1 MANNFSRV
9 LVTGASGPI
18 GAALLPSLRARG
30 MRVTTL
36 VRGQNAGE
44 NQRHWD
50 PSQQLNPELV
60 ERFDAVIH
68 LAGEPVV
75 GRWTAAKK
83 AQIRDSRVLGTRH
96 LSQALASTKDKPRVF
111 VTASAIGFYGD
122 RGDEVLT
129 EDSPSGTGF
138 FPDVCREWEGMTRA
152 ASDAGIRTVH
162 TRFGIVL
169 SPKGG
174 ALGAM
179 LPAFRMGIGGR
190 IASGRQWMS
199 WIHVQD
205 LVGAMHLVLNT
216 DLLQGAVNFVS
227 PRPVPNAEFTRT
239 LASVLS
245 RPAMIPVPAFMLRL
259 LFGEMADEA
268 LLVSQRVEPVRL
280 ITSGY
285 PFQYSDLRK
294 ALTAV
299 LTKNT
304 SRAA

>member
-1 MANNFSRV
+1 MANHFSRV
-9 LVTGASGPI
+9 LLTGASGPI
-18 GAALLPSLRARG
+18 GGALLPSLRARG
-30 MRVTTL
+30 LKVTTL
-36 VRGQNAGE
+36 VRSQNSGE

-50 PSQQLNPELV
+50 PSQRLSPEMV

-83 AQIRDSRVLGTRH
+83 AAIRDSRVLGTRH
-96 LSQALASTKDKPRVF
+96 LSQAIANAKDKPRVF

-129 EDSPSGTGF
+129 EDSPAGTGF
-138 FPDVCREWEGMTRA
+138 FPDVCREWEGMTRP
-152 ASDAGIRTVH
+152 ASEAGIRTVH
-162 TRFGIVL
+162 ARFGIVL
-169 SPKGG
+169 SPRGG
-174 ALGAM
+174 ALAAM

-190 IASGRQWMS
+190 LASGRQWMS

-205 LVGAMHLVLNT
+205 LVGAMHHVLNN
-216 DLLQGAVNFVS
+216 DLLQGAVNFVT

-245 RPAMIPVPAFMLRL
+245 RPAVLPVPAFVLRL

-268 LLVSQRVEPVRL
+268 LLGSQRVEPVRL

-294 ALTAV
+294 AL
-299 LTKNT
+299 K
-304 SRAA
+304 AALHKG

>member
-1 MANNFSRV
+1 MANHFSRV

-18 GAALLPSLRARG
+18 GGALLPSLRARG
-30 MRVTTL
+30 LKVTTL
-36 VRGQNAGE
+36 VRGQNSGE
-44 NQRHWD
+44 SQRHWD
-50 PSQQLNPELV
+50 PSQPLNPELV
-60 ERFDAVIH
+60 SRFDAVIH

-83 AQIRDSRVLGTRH
+83 TAIRDSRVLGTRH
-96 LSQALASTKDKPRVF
+96 LSKALATAKDKPRVF
-111 VTASAIGFYGD
+111 VTASAVGFYGD
-122 RGDEVLT
+122 RGDEILT

-138 FPDVCREWEGMTRA
+138 FPDVCREWEGMTRPA
-152 ASDAGIRTVH
+152 AEAGIRTVH

-179 LPAFRMGIGGR
+179 LPVFRMGIGGR

-199 WIHVQD
+199 WIHIQD
-205 LVGAMHLVLNT
+205 LVGAIHHVLNT

-227 PRPVPNAEFTRT
+227 PRPVTNAEFTRT
-239 LASVLS
+239 LASALS

-259 LFGEMADEA
+259 IFGEMADEA
-268 LLVSQRVEPVRL
+268 LLGSQRVEPVRL

-294 ALTAV
+294 ALAAV
-299 LTKNT
+299 LSKAQA
-304 SRAA
+304 R